1 MKWTEAIRVLSQSGL
16 GALVLDSAG
25 VILAV
30 NPTGNELLH
39 GEGKLKGKKL
49 PLFARTLLQ
58 PPDEGMYANPAFGE
72 YLQRCPEPLVDDLP
86 PGARPLVFRKAD
98 REARYDMILG
108 ALSQIRQSVI
118 LCDAQSRI
126 LYLNDAAVRMDSLDN
141 TRVVGR
147 TIAEIYQSRDD
158 HGLLVPWVIANRKP
172 LLDVRQHYAT
182 CLGKEVDITANCYP
196 LVQNGQTLGGC
207 SIMEDWSRVDR
218 LHRKIIDLQEKLLQ
232 VGQGKNRREKQSVL
246 RARYQFQDIIYS
258 GPSMAR
264 LIERARHVA
273 QSESNVLVYGETGT
287 GKELLVQSIHNASGR
302 AQGPFLAINCAA
314 IPENLLEGIL
324 FGTEKGAYTGA
335 EKRPGLFEQAQGGTL
350 LLDEINSMN
359 INLQPK
365 LLRVLQEGTA
375 RRVGGMQE
383 YPVDVRVLSNM
394 NISPREALKAGKLRL
409 DLFYRLGVVDLRV
422 PPLRERREDIPLL
435 VKHFVMAYN
444 RKLKKNVREVDS
456 QVRELFLRYSWPGNV
471 RELQHAI
478 EFAMNVLPDNRNEI
492 TLDALPDSIRQGDA
506 GERREREEPE
516 FREEGISAPV
526 RVHREGRSRRTLRE
540 VERAAIEQALRVT
553 GGNVSAAAR
562 QLGMSRQNLQYRM
575 RRDGIRREPEEK

>member
-86 PGARPLVFRKAD
+86 PGARLLVFRKAD

-218 LHRKIIDLQEKLLQ
+218 LHRKIIDLQEKLL
-232 VGQGKNRREKQSVL
+232 
-246 RARYQFQDIIYS
+246 
-258 GPSMAR
+258 
-264 LIERARHVA
+264 
-273 QSESNVLVYGETGT
+273 
-287 GKELLVQSIHNASGR
+287 
-302 AQGPFLAINCAA
+302 
-314 IPENLLEGIL
+314 
-324 FGTEKGAYTGA
+324 
-335 EKRPGLFEQAQGGTL
+335 
-350 LLDEINSMN
+350 
-359 INLQPK
+359 
-365 LLRVLQEGTA
+365 
-375 RRVGGMQE
+375 
-383 YPVDVRVLSNM
+383 
-394 NISPREALKAGKLRL
+394 
-409 DLFYRLGVVDLRV
+409 
-422 PPLRERREDIPLL
+422 
-435 VKHFVMAYN
+435 
-444 RKLKKNVREVDS
+444 
-456 QVRELFLRYSWPGNV
+456 
-471 RELQHAI
+471 
-478 EFAMNVLPDNRNEI
+478 
-492 TLDALPDSIRQGDA
+492 
-506 GERREREEPE
+506 
-516 FREEGISAPV
+516 
-526 RVHREGRSRRTLRE
+526 
-540 VERAAIEQALRVT
+540 
-553 GGNVSAAAR
+553 
-562 QLGMSRQNLQYRM
+562 
-575 RRDGIRREPEEK
+575 